1 MHRSMTIKKLKDCI
15 QSAHI
20 NFLFGS
26 GLSKPYLSTLGQIE
40 TFMALSG
47 KHTDKDERKLIIAS
61 LYALYFNSVMR
72 PCLPSHYVGNA
83 DYDTVLGNYKEFLTI
98 WNELLAAR
106 KSSLLEKSVNIFSTN
121 IDDFVETASEI
132 TGIEFNDGFKGH
144 FNPMFKEDS
153 FSNVVSRISPL
164 YQNTAQIPVF
174 NYLKI
179 HGSINWIQ
187 ASDKLNICLD
197 SALSTVKKI
206 GEEFDK
212 VPDSFISIDFGDSFD
227 LIVEKAKAQIAT
239 APDSPDKCAPFM
251 SEYMKMVM
259 VNPRKAKFRESVI
272 DLHFYELMRLY
283 SNALE
288 SASTVL
294 FCAGFSF
301 ADEHI
306 AKITLRAANANPTL
320 TVIVFAYNAGAKTEI
335 EANLYRCGNILNNN
349 ISILSPDAFWEAQDE
364 DYKSKLGNTAPTG
377 FDFATINKYIFNPIA
392 SLI

>member
-1 MHRSMTIKKLKDCI
+1 MNIKKLKDCI

-26 GLSKPYLSTLGQIE
+26 GLSRPYLSTLGQIE
-40 TFMALSG
+40 TYMALAA
-47 KHTDKDERKLIIAS
+47 KHTDEDERKLIIAS
-61 LYALYFNSVMR
+61 LYALYYNSVMR
-72 PCLPSHYVGNA
+72 PCLPSRYTGNA
-83 DYDTVLGNYKEFLTI
+83 AYDTVLGNYKEFLNI

-121 IDDFVETASEI
+121 IDDFVETAAES

-144 FNPMFKEDS
+144 LNPIFKEDS

-187 ASDKLNICLD
+187 ASDNLNICLD
-197 SALSTVKKI
+197 STLSIVTRV
-206 GEEFDK
+206 GEEFDI
-212 VPDSFISIDFGDSFD
+212 VPDSFISIDSGDTFD
-227 LIVEKAKAQIAT
+227 QVIEKAKAKIA
-239 APDSPDKCAPFM
+239 ADPDTPNKCTPFM
-251 SEYMKMVM
+251 TEYKKMMM
-259 VNPRKAKFRESVI
+259 VNPRKAKFRESVV

-288 SASTVL
+288 SASALL

-320 TVIVFAYNAGAKTEI
+320 TVIVFAYNADAKTEI
-335 EANLYRCGNILNNN
+335 ENNLNRCGNMLNNN
-349 ISILSPDAFWEAQDE
+349 IIVLSPDAFWAAQDE
-364 DYKSKLGNTAPTG
+364 DYRARLGNAEPTG
-377 FDFATINKYIFNPIA
+377 FDFATINKYIFRPIA
-392 SLI
+392 TLI